1 MGDLAGRDII
11 SIDDLGR
18 ETILYVLEHA
28 RRMAKEA
35 PIDLLDGR
43 VMASLFF
50 EPSTRTRLSFETA
63 MNRLGGRVVG
73 FADASV
79 SSRYSPTRVA
89 SLPGANY
96 DFARLAVDASGVR
109 EVVRDRYNG
118 RLLPWEDV
126 EEFVAALSWLAALSV
141 EERRRLDA
149 GIVET
154 ADRYSMSCTAQQAL
168 ALYEAQVSVGPTE
181 KRLEGSLWATARR
194 RLEEEWKIFKNLAAA
209 AGGAWLRVGGV
220 REGWEAERA
229 G

>member
-1 MGDLAGRDII
+1 LAPEKNLGFLAEALARFLEQERRAFALLVGEGPCREGLEATFAERGLSRRLYMAGR
-11 SIDDLGR
+11 
-18 ETILYVLEHA
+18 
-28 RRMAKEA
+28 
-35 PIDLLDGR
+35 LDRDR
-43 VMASLFF
+43 V
-50 EPSTRTRLSFETA
+50 
-63 MNRLGGRVVG
+63 
-73 FADASV
+73 ADAYRAMDV
-79 SSRYSPTRVA
+79 FAFA
-89 SLPGANY
+89 SQSETQGMVLTEAMAAGVPAV
-96 DFARLAVDASGVR
+96 AVDASGVR

-126 EEFVAALSWLAALSV
+126 EEFVAALSWLAALPV
-141 EERRRLDA
+141 AERRRLDA
-149 GIVET
+149 GIAET